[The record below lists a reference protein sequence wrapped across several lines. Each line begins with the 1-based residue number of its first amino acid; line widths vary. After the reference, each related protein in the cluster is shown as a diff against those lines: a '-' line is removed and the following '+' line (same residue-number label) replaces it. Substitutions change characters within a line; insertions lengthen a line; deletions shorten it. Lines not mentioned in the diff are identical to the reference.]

1 MAQEVHYVL
10 AEVRTFMDAKKGF
23 FQLVSA
29 VVGMSVGLGVV
40 TATVLLGVAA
50 LLQ

>member
-1 MAQEVHYVL
+1 MNPKVS
-10 AEVRTFMDAKKGF
+10 FI
-23 FQLVSA
+23 QLISS
-29 VVGMSVGLGVV
+29 VVGLSIGVGIG

>member
-1 MAQEVHYVL
+1 MEVK
-10 AEVRTFMDAKKGF
+10 ASFI
-23 FQLVSA
+23 QLVST
-29 VVGMSVGLGVV
+29 VVGMSVGLSVM

>member
-1 MAQEVHYVL
+1 MKNGGVMKDEVK
-10 AEVRTFMDAKKGF
+10 FI
-23 FQLVSA
+23 QLISS
-29 VVGMSVGLGVV
+29 VVGLSIGVGIG